1 MNSENIANL
10 NLIGAN
16 EEDLKVISAYLQDSI
31 VVVRDIVFLKKNKS
45 FVMIVNRFMWEDVE
59 KGILRS
65 NKRVRSAVRF
75 EGVIEVK
82 SKNIN
87 QKNPNKILE
96 FLAMRC
102 DLDKKGNKKIKIFF
116 SGNSVIVLILEDID
130 VVMNDLGKPWSVKF
144 VPIHEI

>member
-31 VVVRDIVFLKKNKS
+31 VIVRDIVFLKKNKS

-87 QKNPNKILE
+87 QKNQDLVLELIAIDYLKNKDDYEVNL
-96 FLAMRC
+96 
-102 DLDKKGNKKIKIFF
+102 IFNNNAHI
-116 SGNSVIVLILEDID
+116 SLRTDSIEVRLEDQNE
-130 VVMNDLGKPWSVKF
+130 V
-144 VPIHEI
+144 

>member
-31 VVVRDIVFLKKNKS
+31 VIVRDIVFLKKNKS

-82 SKNIN
+82 SKNVN

-102 DLDKKGNKKIKIFF
+102 DLDKKGNKKIKI
-116 SGNSVIVLILEDID
+116 
-130 VVMNDLGKPWSVKF
+130 
-144 VPIHEI
+144 